1 MKVFISGPMSGYADY
16 NRPAFMAAEKL
27 LKDDGF
33 DAFNPAWMDVGTE
46 WTSKELLN
54 IDICALSHC
63 DAIFHIHGWERSY
76 GAVFEDLY
84 AHKSNIPM
92 LMYACK
98 KPGHTEFE
106 WFCDSCIY
114 IPSDGKSTIED
125 LKVYMFGKG
134 KKLTLTETSIFGPS
148 KNIWFIARDKEMMQ
162 IDIYKRR

>member
-33 DAFNPAWMDVGTE
+33 DVFNPAWMDVGAE

-63 DAIFHIHGWERSY
+63 DAIFNLYGWEKSS
-76 GAVFEDLY
+76 GAMLEHLY
-84 AHKSNIPM
+84 AYKSNIPM
-92 LMYACK
+92 LMYTCR

-106 WFCDSCIY
+106 WFGDSCIY
-114 IPSDGKSTIED
+114 IPSDGKSTTED
-125 LKVYMFGKG
+125 LKVYMFGRG
-134 KKLTLTETSIFGPS
+134 KKLTLTEMSIFAPDKS
-148 KNIWFIARDKEMMQ
+148 IWFIARDNG
-162 IDIYKRR
+162 YRRKM